1 VGRVTGD
8 RQIIYS
14 GQDFS
19 LKGEKG
25 RFVLPSAF
33 RKTVAQSSDG
43 KTLCLDKHHRWN
55 CLVGFGLS
63 RENELEHQLERE
75 EERAFRLGKDFDVDI
90 RRHQLFGF
98 ARLPFDDSG
107 RFVMPQH
114 LVELGCLTG
123 GVFFHGAGTFF
134 TLWDPEELYRMG
146 AEFENAQAACRAL
159 AADNARG
166 KKG

>member
-1 VGRVTGD
+1 VNGE

-25 RFVLPSAF
+25 RFVLPSSF
-33 RKTVAQSSDG
+33 RKTVTQSSDG
-43 KTLCLDKHHRWN
+43 KMLCLDKHHRWN
-55 CLVGFGLS
+55 CLIGFGLS
-63 RENELEHQLERE
+63 REGELEAQLEKE
-75 EERAFRLGKDFDVDI
+75 EERAIRLNQDFDSD
-90 RRHQLFGF
+90 RRRIQLFGF

-114 LVELGCLTG
+114 LADLGCLEH

-134 TLWDPEELYRMG
+134 TLWNPEELYRMG
-146 AEFENAQAACRAL
+146 EGWEAAQAACRAL
-159 AADNARG
+159 AAENKG

>member
-1 VGRVTGD
+1 MTGE

-25 RFVLPSAF
+25 RFVLPSGF
-33 RKTVAQSSDG
+33 RKTVTQSSDG
-43 KTLCLDKHHRWN
+43 KMLCLDKHPRWN

-63 RENELEHQLERE
+63 HETELEAQLVAE
-75 EERAFRLGKDFDVDI
+75 EERAVRFGKDFDIDI
-90 RRHQLFGF
+90 RRHLLFGF
-98 ARLPFDDSG
+98 ARIPFDDSG

-114 LVELGCLTG
+114 LIEVGSLGEQ
-123 GVFFHGAGTFF
+123 VFFHGAGTHF
-134 TLWDPEELYRMG
+134 TLWSPDELYRMG
-146 AEFENAQAACRAL
+146 PEFANAQAACRAL
-159 AADNARG
+159 AADNTKG